1 MLADGGVKC
10 FQLDYREAAQTA
22 ASFRMVIA
30 DWLAF
35 QLATFLPRSLL
46 YRGFGLVQFG
56 RASVRGNPRS
66 HESIRF

>member
-1 MLADGGVKC
+1 MLGDGGVKYI
-10 FQLDYREAAQTA
+10 QLESREAAQTA

-46 YRGFGLVQFG
+46 YRGFGLVQFW
-56 RASVRGNPRS
+56 RASMRGNLRS
-66 HESIRF
+66 HESVRF